1 MKLHQ
6 KPFHQSLIHQLLCQE
21 SQSLPEPTWELWQML
36 RPRTPGLSCGS
47 PPPTEA
53 GKRNPDPCPHVLPF
67 TPDKQGLKVPLR
79 DLGEKALTC
88 AWGTA
93 SSRFAEAGGQDTLSA
108 SAPCSQYL
116 LLIPTASKS
125 PYPVGAASSLGTSSK
140 WGFLAPSSSWYMSPC
155 SSLTPVSSRDRVT
168 SEHPC
173 KPVATAQSTPALPS
187 LPALSGVRPWLG
199 FLTCSGTSLPGFS
212 FTTESGSDRPGGR
225 NPPKLPWLIFKH
237 INPSP

>member
-1 MKLHQ
+1 MLELYIQSCFTNSQKGWYPQKQASPDHGVPSQCSLLEVHLRFHLMKLHQ

-93 SSRFAEAGGQDTLSA
+93 SSRLAEAGGQDTLSA

-116 LLIPTASKS
+116 
-125 PYPVGAASSLGTSSK
+125 
-140 WGFLAPSSSWYMSPC
+140 FLN
-155 SSLTPVSSRDRVT
+155 TRR
-168 SEHPC
+168 
-173 KPVATAQSTPALPS
+173 
-187 LPALSGVRPWLG
+187 
-199 FLTCSGTSLPGFS
+199 
-212 FTTESGSDRPGGR
+212 
-225 NPPKLPWLIFKH
+225 
-237 INPSP
+237 